1 MAFFRPQGGSIAR
14 FSPQG
19 GGLLQGFRR
28 KVLTGIPG
36 INPNAI
42 ENLILFRIIHILQPN
57 AVYNPVV
64 LTTLRPPVH
73 FPSSGKTFLELQD
86 FGLRGVRVLGFRE
99 RSVRK
104 RRKNRRFRQS

>member
-1 MAFFRPQGGSIAR
+1 MAFFAFGGVDCTIFAS
-14 FSPQG
+14 G
-19 GGLLQGFRR
+19 GGRLKGFRR

-86 FGLRGVRVLGFRE
+86 FGLRGLE
-99 RSVRK
+99 Y
-104 RRKNRRFRQS
+104 